1 MGEFI
6 DSFMESHKE
15 LGLKLKR
22 FNLFYAVTEHFHE
35 VFVWRLN
42 KVVKRGVC
50 DLTIQ
55 NMVDVDEALVRMPLS
70 LYSCATLVNLILYC
84 VVFDHPGSKSVS
96 LPSVKK
102 MYFEGVKFDG
112 HSVLETLISS
122 CPVLEE
128 LTVIPHPE
136 DYLEVISVRSQSLE
150 SFRLES
156 KRFECDNPNVEIDA
170 PSLEFMSICD
180 NKPETLKIHRIG
192 PFAEVTVDVEFD
204 VEYDDPSEIT
214 KSIDEYS
221 KVEPLPPFSSLFR
234 LDASLVES
242 SWEVLPSFLGCC
254 MNLDSLVLE
263 LDRVPE
269 MEEIKLS
276 PVPQCVLSSLDFL
289 QLKTPSTPKFDFY
302 AFLDVQVKIDSLIGK
317 KIGLYFSAAWC
328 GPCQRFTPQ
337 LVEVYN
343 ELSSKVGFEIVFV
356 SGDEDEESFGDYF
369 SKMPWLAVP
378 FTDSETRDR
387 LDELFKVRGI
397 PNLVMVDDHGKLV
410 NENGVGVIRSYGADA
425 YPFTPE
431 KMKEIKEDED
441 RARREQTLRSV
452 LVTPSRDFVIS
463 PDGNKAMAMP
473 FLRRLRLRLRPPAT
487 IEGRI
492 ERPPATIRPDSPL
505 HVTIGSERDMQI
517 GYPNST
523 DGGGGGCGIY
533 GVFQLKVN
541 GVAFRL
547 IPESKERKTAGIDD
561 DDFHG
566 VPVFQILFFRT
577 ASIIHGNCKIET
589 AANEE
594 SDGADLY
601 EAKEDPRN
609 KYLKEQQLKKL
620 EEKNNNE
627 KVVETTNLTSGEGEG
642 IDLIASKSRTVF
654 AFVNAFSVI

>member
-1 MGEFI
+1 MARTSLNTPLSKKKFIESEGSGKDWLSDLPCHLLCRILSKLSTKESVRTSVLSPRWSNLWSLVSVLDLDFQDFKGDHDMGEFI

-136 DYLEVISVRSQSLE
+136 DYLEVIRVRSQSLE

-180 NKPETLKIHRIG
+180 NKPESLKIHRIG

-214 KSIDEYS
+214 KVHNFLVGLSSFHELTISARTLESIDEYS
-221 KVEPLPPFSSLFR
+221 KVEPLPPFSNLFR

-289 QLKTPSTPKFDFY
+289 QLKTPSTP
-302 AFLDVQVKIDSLIGK
+302 
-317 KIGLYFSAAWC
+317 
-328 GPCQRFTPQ
+328 
-337 LVEVYN
+337 
-343 ELSSKVGFEIVFV
+343 
-356 SGDEDEESFGDYF
+356 
-369 SKMPWLAVP
+369 SKMKLATY
-378 FTDSETRDR
+378 FRKNCTALT
-387 LDELFKVRGI
+387 
-397 PNLVMVDDHGKLV
+397 
-410 NENGVGVIRSYGADA
+410 
-425 YPFTPE
+425 
-431 KMKEIKEDED
+431 KM
-441 RARREQTLRSV
+441 LLS
-452 LVTPSRDFVIS
+452 
-463 PDGNKAMAMP
+463 
-473 FLRRLRLRLRPPAT
+473 
-487 IEGRI
+487 GR
-492 ERPPATIRPDSPL
+492 
-505 HVTIGSERDMQI
+505 
-517 GYPNST
+517 
-523 DGGGGGCGIY
+523 
-533 GVFQLKVN
+533 
-541 GVAFRL
+541 
-547 IPESKERKTAGIDD
+547 
-561 DDFHG
+561 
-566 VPVFQILFFRT
+566 
-577 ASIIHGNCKIET
+577 
-589 AANEE
+589 
-594 SDGADLY
+594 
-601 EAKEDPRN
+601 
-609 KYLKEQQLKKL
+609 
-620 EEKNNNE
+620 
-627 KVVETTNLTSGEGEG
+627 
-642 IDLIASKSRTVF
+642 
-654 AFVNAFSVI
+654 

>member
-1 MGEFI
+1 MARTSLNTPLSKKKFIESEGSGKDWLSDLPCHLLCRILSKLSTKESVRTSVLSPRWSNLWSLVSVLDLDFQDFKGDHDMGEFI

-221 KVEPLPPFSSLFR
+221 KVEPLPPFSNLFR

-289 QLKTPSTPKFDFY
+289 QLKTPSTP
-302 AFLDVQVKIDSLIGK
+302 
-317 KIGLYFSAAWC
+317 
-328 GPCQRFTPQ
+328 
-337 LVEVYN
+337 
-343 ELSSKVGFEIVFV
+343 
-356 SGDEDEESFGDYF
+356 
-369 SKMPWLAVP
+369 SKMKLATY
-378 FTDSETRDR
+378 FRKNCTALT
-387 LDELFKVRGI
+387 
-397 PNLVMVDDHGKLV
+397 
-410 NENGVGVIRSYGADA
+410 
-425 YPFTPE
+425 
-431 KMKEIKEDED
+431 KM
-441 RARREQTLRSV
+441 LLS
-452 LVTPSRDFVIS
+452 
-463 PDGNKAMAMP
+463 
-473 FLRRLRLRLRPPAT
+473 
-487 IEGRI
+487 GR
-492 ERPPATIRPDSPL
+492 
-505 HVTIGSERDMQI
+505 
-517 GYPNST
+517 
-523 DGGGGGCGIY
+523 
-533 GVFQLKVN
+533 
-541 GVAFRL
+541 
-547 IPESKERKTAGIDD
+547 
-561 DDFHG
+561 
-566 VPVFQILFFRT
+566 
-577 ASIIHGNCKIET
+577 
-589 AANEE
+589 
-594 SDGADLY
+594 
-601 EAKEDPRN
+601 
-609 KYLKEQQLKKL
+609 
-620 EEKNNNE
+620 
-627 KVVETTNLTSGEGEG
+627 
-642 IDLIASKSRTVF
+642 
-654 AFVNAFSVI
+654 